1 MKDCKKKCKKDKK
14 DKRGVAVSR
23 QEAVTMLEELLN
35 GLRAGSVAVPG
46 SSEGDLLTIPDT
58 VHLRFKIKNNDD
70 GVKIALKL
78 SWPDM
83 AGTAA
88 TTSSEMNEQAEKR
101 TDQPAA

>member
-23 QEAVTMLEELLN
+23 QEAVTMLTELLN

-70 GVKIALKL
+70 EVKIALKL
-78 SWPDM
+78 SWPAM
-83 AGTAA
+83 AAV
-88 TTSSEMNEQAEKR
+88 EEKAPVEIS
-101 TDQPAA
+101 DNQ